1 VAPFSGTTS
10 YRAPGLL
17 SSTHVLLLRCAWHS
31 RYHGYPRLLGVAS
44 WRGFRLQFTDGIC
57 PGCAS
62 RVTDDDALTPPPS
75 ERTRWPGS
83 DRAAVIFVGVPLM
96 AALVLAAAPLS
107 EPPALTVVAAL
118 PSRAVRLERDGAQRI
133 VAVPSRPRA
142 PLHGVAAVRARVAL
156 SARAIVGVAAGVER
170 VDIQAP

>member
-1 VAPFSGTTS
+1 M
-10 YRAPGLL
+10 
-17 SSTHVLLLRCAWHS
+17 
-31 RYHGYPRLLGVAS
+31 
-44 WRGFRLQFTDGIC
+44 
-57 PGCAS
+57 
-62 RVTDDDALTPPPS
+62 
-75 ERTRWPGS
+75 
-83 DRAAVIFVGVPLM
+83 IFVGVPLM